1 MRRYIRTA
9 ILAVLCVAAA
19 AVAQDAPKAQSD
31 LPLKHVVLFTSG
43 VGYFEHAATLNGP
56 ADFTLRFRG
65 PQINDLLKSLILMG
79 GKGET
84 PTVTYGSQ
92 EPLEHALASFGINI
106 ADNPPL
112 PQLLNRLRGAKV
124 TVRAPEQVT
133 GTILNVEGRTTQL
146 PDNGGTT
153 TQYFLALMTEAGL
166 RSMSLDSV
174 QSVQLADPK
183 LQDELARALALVA
196 ESRDADTKPVNI
208 HFPGVAGGGQRDVR
222 VGYLLESPMWKSSYR
237 LDLTGKEP
245 FLQAWAIVENTS
257 NSDWNDVR
265 LSLVAGR
272 PISFVQ
278 DLYTPLF
285 VPRPVVIPPSYAQLR
300 PQRYEEGVQLDGIGS
315 GEAMVSGRL
324 RAMKGQADR
333 APMPAMAMAEA
344 AAAPPAVELRG
355 GALAMASGGAM
366 GELFQFTVEQPVS
379 IPRRQSAMLPIVS
392 QTVQA
397 ERVSVYNQNV
407 LAKHPLN
414 GARLTNSTK
423 LSLLAGPVTVLD
435 GGAYAG
441 DAQID
446 DLPAGDSRLL
456 TYAVDLEVTVDPSQ
470 KSESR
475 LVDARIVRGVL
486 ELKRSV
492 EQQQT
497 YAIKNDAED
506 TKRLIVE
513 QPYSPPWELVEPAKY
528 LEKTPQVYR
537 FDVQVKGKKTQKFE
551 VRQQQLLTQAVGLL
565 DANPDAFLVYVREG
579 KISPAVREALEKA
592 AQMKR
597 KLASLREQLGQE
609 ESELAQIQQGQE
621 RLRQNLSSVGA
632 GSQLGQRYLQK
643 LAQEEDQIEKLQGQV
658 AELRGQAKAQSDELA
673 DYLANLNVGG

>member
-1 MRRYIRTA
+1 MRTA
-9 ILAVLCVAAA
+9 IVVVLGVAAA
-19 AVAQDAPKAQSD
+19 AVAQQAQKAQGE

-43 VGYFEHAATLNGP
+43 VGYFEHGATLEGP

-65 PQINDLLKSLILMG
+65 QQINDLLKSLILIG
-79 GKGET
+79 GQGET

-92 EPLEHALASFGINI
+92 EPLDRALASFGINI

-112 PQLLNRLRGAKV
+112 PQLLNRLRGARV
-124 TVRAPEQVT
+124 AVRAPEEVAGAIVNVQER
-133 GTILNVEGRTTQL
+133 TIQL
-146 PDNGGTT
+146 PDDGGTGS
-153 TQYFLALMTEAGL
+153 QYFLTLMTDAGL

-174 QSVQLADPK
+174 QSVQLAEPK
-183 LQDELARALALVA
+183 LQDELSRALALVA
-196 ESRDADTKPVNI
+196 EARDAETKPVSI
-208 HFPGVAGGGQRDVR
+208 HFPGAGRRDVR

-237 LDLTGKEP
+237 LDLSGKEP

-285 VPRPVVIPPSYAQLR
+285 VPRPVVTPPSYAQLR
-300 PQRYEEGVQLDGIGS
+300 PQRYEEGMSLDAAA
-315 GEAMVSGRL
+315 GEQAMVGQRM
-324 RAMKGQADR
+324 RAMKSQADR

-344 AAAPPAVELRG
+344 AAAPPPLELRG
-355 GALAMASGGAM
+355 GAMAVASGQAL
-366 GELFQFTVEQPVS
+366 GELFQFTVQQPVS

-414 GARLTNSTK
+414 GARLKNTTD

-441 DAQID
+441 DAQLD

-492 EQQQT
+492 QQQQT
-497 YAIKNDAED
+497 YAIKNDAAD
-506 TKRLIVE
+506 DKRLIVE
-513 QPYSPPWELVEPAKY
+513 QPYAPQWELLEPAQY

-537 FDVQVKGKKTQKFE
+537 FDVPVKGRKTQKFE
-551 VRQQQLLTQAVGLL
+551 VRQQQVLTQAVALL
-565 DANPDAFLVYVREG
+565 DASPDAFLLYVREG
-579 KISPAVREALEKA
+579 KISSAVRDALEKA

-597 KLASLREQLGQE
+597 KLASLQEQLGQA

-621 RLRQNLSSVGA
+621 RLRQNLNSVGA

-643 LAQEEDQIEKLQGQV
+643 LAQEEDQIEKLQARVQ
-658 AELRGQAKAQSDELA
+658 ELRGQVKTQSDELA
-673 DYLANLNVGG
+673 AYLANLNVGG